1 MSLDTLL
8 PRLDKP
14 RQTGPGRWLAR
25 CPAHADKSPSL
36 SIRELDDGRV
46 LMHCFTGCPTADIL
60 AAVGLE
66 FSDLFPPKPP
76 ADPHAKPERRPFP
89 ALDILKALTF
99 EVSIVTLAARDMLE
113 AGDLVLGSA
122 GFDRLA
128 LAHERVQ
135 SALTI
140 AEGVNRHG

>member
-1 MSLDTLL
+1 MSIDTLFS
-8 PRLDKP
+8 RLDKP

-36 SIRELDDGRV
+36 SIRELDDGRI
-46 LMHCFTGCPTADIL
+46 LLHCFTGCPTADIL

-66 FSDLFPPKPP
+66 FGDLYPPRPI
-76 ADPHAKPERRPFP
+76 DPHAKPERRPFP
-89 ALDILKALTF
+89 ALDILKALAF

-113 AGDLVLGSA
+113 AGDLVLGAA

-128 LAHERVQ
+128 LAHERIQ
-135 SALTI
+135 SALTC
-140 AEGVNRHG
+140 AEGFRHG